1 VFNVD
6 IKNIKKVE
14 RKVYP
19 SYMRYLQSCNNL
31 EDVADYLECSPDQ
44 VVVLQGENWYLLAS
58 IDEDSR
64 EMEIADLASIG
75 KFNPFIITKLAHQ
88 YKGFEVTMDLRKT
101 TSYPLLMKLAQW
113 KKWNIIHDE
122 LWMWEEEE
130 FHEVVMR
137 F

>member
-1 VFNVD
+1 
-6 IKNIKKVE
+6 
-14 RKVYP
+14 
-19 SYMRYLQSCNNL
+19 
-31 EDVADYLECSPDQ
+31 
-44 VVVLQGENWYLLAS
+44 
-58 IDEDSR
+58 
-64 EMEIADLASIG
+64 
-75 KFNPFIITKLAHQ
+75 
-88 YKGFEVTMDLRKT
+88 MDLRKT